1 MAGTVE
7 TLLLVA
13 LSLLATEVKGHGRLM
28 EPPARNV
35 MWRFGYKT
43 HVNYEDNM
51 LHCGGFNVST
61 CLKKLRSQ
69 CDLARKRVMVGE
81 TGTSSASGH
90 VRHMVIFSMQ
100 IKIWSWIT
108 LLVTSL
114 FA

>member
-1 MAGTVE
+1 MTGTVE

-35 MWRFGYKT
+35 MWRFGYNT

-61 CLKKLRSQ
+61 CLKKLS
-69 CDLARKRVMVGE
+69 LAPMN
-81 TGTSSASGH
+81 T
-90 VRHMVIFSMQ
+90 I
-100 IKIWSWIT
+100 
-108 LLVTSL
+108 
-114 FA
+114 

>member
-35 MWRFGYKT
+35 MWRFGYNT

-61 CLKKLRSQ
+61 CLKKLSLEPK
-69 CDLARKRVMVGE
+69 D
-81 TGTSSASGH
+81 H
-90 VRHMVIFSMQ
+90 NVI
-100 IKIWSWIT
+100 WPEHELW
-108 LLVTSL
+108 
-114 FA
+114 